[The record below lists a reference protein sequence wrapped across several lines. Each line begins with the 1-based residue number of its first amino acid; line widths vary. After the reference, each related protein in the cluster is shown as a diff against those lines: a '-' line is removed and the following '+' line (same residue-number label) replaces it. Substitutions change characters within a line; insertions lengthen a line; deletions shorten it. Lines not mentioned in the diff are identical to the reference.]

1 MKVLHVLGDEVAGLG
16 GVSRALFVDGALREL
31 NVGLLAGNYL
41 CGESVDMLAR
51 SSTSFQAGLSVP
63 ADECMTFCLCCLS
76 CFLVR
81 FVTAQNPFQ
90 DIVAQC
96 GLCSQG
102 RASHGMAWSM
112 SALHRAVR
120 CTALWGQHDEAE
132 VV

>member
-1 MKVLHVLGDEVAGLG
+1 LLAQEESHAPCLGMV
-16 GVSRALFVDGALREL
+16 REL

-51 SSTSFQAGLSVP
+51 SSTSFRAGLSVP

-102 RASHGMAWSM
+102 RASHGMVDVGAAQGRPQVHSGG
-112 SALHRAVR
+112 
-120 CTALWGQHDEAE
+120 TALWGQHDEAE